1 MNHKGTSAS
10 IVKAAEILF
19 AEQGFTE
26 TTVRQITSKAD
37 VNLAAINYHFGS
49 KKGLIQ
55 AVAEKFLTPLCAEL
69 SGILEQRKLADDAG
83 QITLDELLEM
93 LMRTLLIVNRDNVN
107 ALAVFMRLLELS
119 YMKNQ
124 EELREFLMSRYN
136 AKLQPFIQLLRED
149 AAPMED
155 DEFFWRL
162 HFMLGSITFTLSNFH
177 TLHAIE
183 KREFHS
189 GAEVENILHRMIPV
203 LSAGLQA
210 RADKTYF
217 CRL

>member
-1 MNHKGTSAS
+1 MRHKGTSAS
-10 IVKAAEILF
+10 IVEAAETLF

-26 TTVRQITSKAD
+26 TTVRQITSRAD

-69 SGILEQRKLADDAG
+69 GSMLEQRQVADSSPS
-83 QITLDELLEM
+83 LEELLEM
-93 LMRTLLIVNRDNVN
+93 LMRALLLVHRENVN
-107 ALAVFMRLLELS
+107 ALAVFMRLLELA

-124 EELREFLMSRYN
+124 EELRDFLISRYN
-136 AKLQPFIQLLRED
+136 DKLLPFIQLIRTD

-162 HFMLGSITFTLSNFH
+162 HFLLGSITFTLSNYH

>member
-1 MNHKGTSAS
+1 MGHKGTSAN
-10 IVKAAEILF
+10 IVQAAETLF
-19 AEQGFTE
+19 AEQGFAE

-55 AVAEKFLTPLCAEL
+55 AVAEKFLGPLCNEL
-69 SGILEQRKLADDAG
+69 EMMLEQRLALPDGAKPSNE
-83 QITLDELLEM
+83 ELLEM
-93 LMRTLLIVNRDNVN
+93 LMRALLVVNRDNVN
-107 ALAVFMRLLELS
+107 ALSVFMRLLELS

-124 EELREFLMSRYN
+124 EDLRDFLIDRYGN
-136 AKLQPFIQLLRED
+136 KVLPFIKLLRYD
-149 AAPMED
+149 SAPMED

-162 HFMLGSITFTLSNFH
+162 HFLLGSITFTLSNYS
-177 TLHAIE
+177 TLYAID
-183 KREFHS
+183 KREYKA
-189 GAEVENILHRMIPV
+189 GAEVEQILHRMIPV
-203 LSAGLQA
+203 LAAGLQA

>member
-1 MNHKGTSAS
+1 MSHKGTSAS
-10 IVKAAEILF
+10 IVTAAETLF

-26 TTVRQITSKAD
+26 TTVRQITSRAE

-55 AVAEKFLTPLCAEL
+55 AVAEKFLTPLSVEL
-69 SGILEQRKLADDAG
+69 QSMLEQRMIGDHDKVSLE
-83 QITLDELLEM
+83 ELLEM
-93 LMRTLLIVNRDNVN
+93 LMRALLMVNRENMN
-107 ALAVFMRLLELS
+107 ALAVFMRLLELA

-124 EELREFLMSRYN
+124 EELRHFLVDRYN
-136 AKLQPFIQLLRED
+136 SKLQTFIAELRKD
-149 AAPMED
+149 SAPMED

-162 HFMLGSITFTLSNFH
+162 HFLLGSITFTLSNFQ
-177 TLHAIE
+177 TLNAIE
-183 KREFHS
+183 KKEFHS

>member
-1 MNHKGTSAS
+1 MRHKGTSAS
-10 IVKAAEILF
+10 IVEAAETLF

-26 TTVRQITSKAD
+26 TTVRQITSRAD

-69 SGILEQRKLADDAG
+69 GSMLEQRKVMESNPSLE
-83 QITLDELLEM
+83 ELLEM
-93 LMRTLLIVNRDNVN
+93 MMRALLLVHRENVN
-107 ALAVFMRLLELS
+107 ALAVFMRLLELA

-124 EELREFLMSRYN
+124 EELRDFLISRYN
-136 AKLQPFIQLLRED
+136 DKLQPFIQLIRKD

-162 HFMLGSITFTLSNFH
+162 HFLLGSITFTLSNYH